1 MSEKELIV
9 VSHTKQEKI
18 LVESSE
24 TIRKLIVY
32 EIFYYLRGYISFFN
46 EPRNETIANI
56 HERLSYF

>member
-1 MSEKELIV
+1 M
-9 VSHTKQEKI
+9 VSHTKQEKT

-24 TIRKLIVY
+24 IIRKLILCESFHY
-32 EIFYYLRGYISFFN
+32 SRRYISFFN